1 MLPTTYCELRN
12 IGKRIL
18 NMKAMSETK
27 YPLQWLDRLIDQIK
41 SYPTEESNKTDSISQ
56 IRVDVRAIAEK
67 EINNLKLRIREEI
80 FVAAAPKKNRKLVA
94 NYYHETITYYMN
106 VLYGIGQDC
115 EAHIK
120 QADDQRQILHNLL
133 GQLLSYLEI
142 HFRDYLKSNRK
153 VPKYDLLSVKQTL
166 RDLLDGIGKR
176 RRKLKCTH
184 TQTVIGIVTKSMEK
198 FISHSKYRYTVTHQ
212 CVQYRLELLTK
223 IQSLNKWEPDPGV
236 GQFPLDSLLIFMN
249 FNSKTYINYLTSCL
263 SESMINAN
271 DSDKIELLLGYYK
284 GFRQL
289 HSNPNYAFNPEYHNI
304 MVVLDKWFDEEL
316 SYFSKMVTLSPAS
329 GEKPQNNTLSERTQP
344 VKSKVLCT
352 LSGDQ
357 IALLLRAADE
367 VRMLSARSL
376 TAVFRNIVPHLSTK
390 QTEEL
395 SYESIR
401 IKSYNAE
408 QTDKEVTIRT
418 LNKMIE
424 KIKEY

>member
-1 MLPTTYCELRN
+1 
-12 IGKRIL
+12 
-18 NMKAMSETK
+18 MKAMSEIK
-27 YPLQWLDRLIDQIK
+27 YPLQWLDRLIEQIK
-41 SYPTEESNKTDSISQ
+41 SDPTTESETADCMLIKATDVQ
-56 IRVDVRAIAEK
+56 AVAEK
-67 EINNLKLRIREEI
+67 EINNLKSRIRQEI
-80 FVAAAPKKNRKLVA
+80 FVAATPRKNRKLVA

-106 VLYGIGQDC
+106 ILYGIGQDC
-115 EAHIK
+115 EAHAK
-120 QADDQRQILHNLL
+120 HVDDQCRELHNLL
-133 GQLLSYLEI
+133 GQLLDYLEI
-142 HFRDYLKSNRK
+142 HFRDYLKNNRK

-166 RDLLDGIGKR
+166 RDLLDDISKKR
-176 RRKLKCTH
+176 RKVKCSH
-184 TQTVIGIVTKSMEK
+184 TQNVIGIVTEAVEK

-212 CVQYRLELLTK
+212 CVQYRLELLTR
-223 IQSLNKWEPDPGV
+223 IHFLVKWEADPGT
-236 GQFPLDSLLIFMN
+236 GQFPLDHLLIFMN

-263 SESMINAN
+263 SENMNNID
-271 DSDKIELLLGYYK
+271 DSNKVEMLLGYYK

-289 HSNPNYAFNPEYHNI
+289 HSNPSYAFNPEYLTI
-304 MVVLDKWFDEEL
+304 VEVLDKWFDEEL
-316 SYFSKMVTLSPAS
+316 SYFSKLVTLSPSS
-329 GEKPQNNTLSERTQP
+329 GERPQNKTVFEKTPP

-376 TAVFRNIVPHLSTK
+376 TAVFRNIVPHLSTT
-390 QTEEL
+390 QTENL